1 MSPFDKNGTADSFAS
16 ITPSRETFLN
26 DIISTV
32 KRNCGIMAV
41 VMNLSA
47 PVNRNYPPSSRI
59 LRAGSTNPRI
69 GIERYVVHGVG
80 SIILPVF
87 AGDKLVL
94 TDVEGGQVCELAF
107 CDLASRFDCSA
118 FGAKADGKL
127 EGFKILMLQN
137 SIDAERSIKKLKM
150 LGIDLA
156 QGESASLFG
165 ATGSAGARAEF
176 SVSRDGVLMA
186 AAPGDPMAPSAQN
199 TATDIELRIMRA
211 NPKRKYEDA
220 LPNPLADPLHDI
232 RIKAATATAYL
243 VKAGEYI
250 QVIDVSG
257 RQCTDFQAMSARKL
271 DKGLDRAL
279 DSTVTRTLLGRSYPM
294 PGLPAK
300 AFDRDF
306 EPLVE
311 VVQDTVGRHDA
322 FATACNS
329 RYYDDMGYP
338 GHVNCTDN
346 FNDALA
352 PFGMAPRK
360 GWEAINFFYNTMIDQ
375 NNQLYLDEPWTRP
388 GDYVLMRA
396 LTDIVCVSS
405 SCPDDIDAANAWEPT
420 DIHIRTYSATEKFS
434 KAMSYRS
441 NPDAEATLTKETA
454 FHSRLSQHTRN
465 FGEYRGYWLPQRFH
479 SEGAIAE
486 YWACR
491 EKAVVL
497 DLSPL
502 RKFEVTG
509 PDAEALLQ
517 YCVTRDIKK
526 LSTGQVVY
534 TAMCYENG
542 GMIDDGTVFR
552 IGQNNFRWIG
562 GDDYSGQWLRE
573 QAEKMGYKAWVRSS
587 TDQLHNIAVQGPNS
601 RKIMQEI
608 IWTGSAQ
615 PNMGELGWFKF
626 TIGRIGHFEGAPV
639 VVSRTG
645 YTGEL
650 GYEIFCHPK
659 DAETVFDAVWT
670 AGQKYGLTPMGLEA
684 LDTVRIEAGLIF
696 ANYEFNS
703 ETDPFEAGIGFT
715 VPLKSKLDDFI
726 GKQALAQRKEHPRRR
741 LVGLEIDS
749 NDAVGHGDCVHIGRA
764 QVGVVTSS
772 CRSPIL
778 GKNIALARLDA
789 LNSDIGTEVEIGKLD
804 GHQKR
809 LPARVVKSAHYDPDK
824 TRPRS

>member
-1 MSPFDKNGTADSFAS
+1 
-16 ITPSRETFLN
+16 
-26 DIISTV
+26 
-32 KRNCGIMAV
+32 MAA

-47 PVNRNYPPSSRI
+47 LLNRSSPPSSRI

-69 GIERYVVHGVG
+69 GIERYVVRGAG
-80 SIILPVF
+80 STILPVF
-87 AGDKLVL
+87 SGDKLVF
-94 TDVEGGQVCELAF
+94 TDVEGGQICESAF
-107 CDLASRFDCSA
+107 CDIAARFDCA
-118 FGAKADGKL
+118 ALGAKADGKL
-127 EGFKILMLQN
+127 EGFKTLMEQN
-137 SIDAERSIKKLKM
+137 SIDVQRSKKKLQM

-156 QGESASLFG
+156 RAESVSLFG
-165 ATGSAGARAEF
+165 AMGNAGAKAEF
-176 SVSRDGVLMA
+176 SVSRDGMLIVV
-186 AAPGDPMAPSAQN
+186 APGDTMDPSAQN
-199 TATDIELRIMRA
+199 TATDIELRIIRA
-211 NPKRKYEDA
+211 NPKRKYEEA
-220 LPNPLADPLHDI
+220 LPDPLADPLHDI
-232 RIKAATATAYL
+232 RIKAATASAYL

-250 QVIDVSG
+250 QVIDVAG

-279 DSTVTRTLLGRSYPM
+279 DSTITRTLLGRSYPM

-311 VVQDTVGRHDA
+311 IVQDTVGRHDA

-346 FNDALA
+346 FNSALD
-352 PFGMAPRK
+352 PFGVAPRK

-405 SCPDDIDAANAWEPT
+405 SCPDDIDAANAWDPT

-441 NPDAEATLTKETA
+441 TPDAEATLTKETA

-517 YCVTRDIKK
+517 YCLTRDIKK
-526 LSTGQVVY
+526 LSTGQVIY

-552 IGQNNFRWIG
+552 LGQNNFRWIG

-601 RKIMQEI
+601 REIMKEI
-608 IWTGSAQ
+608 IWTGGTQ
-615 PNMGELGWFKF
+615 PNMAELEWFKF
-626 TIGRIGHFEGAPV
+626 AVGRIGGFEGAPV

-659 DAETVFDAVWT
+659 DAETVFDAVWG

-684 LDTVRIEAGLIF
+684 LDIVRIEAGLIF

-703 ETDPFEAGIGFT
+703 GTDPFEAGIGFT
-715 VPLKSKLDDFI
+715 VPLKSKLNDFI
-726 GKQALAQRKEHPRRR
+726 GKQALIQRKEHPRHK

-749 NDAVGHGDCVHIGRA
+749 NEALGHGDCVHIGRA

-809 LPARVVKSAHYDPDK
+809 LPARVVKFAHYDPDK